1 MNHVQLTNN
10 PPPRNP
16 PSLSESADLFDSP
29 ETWSDSPD
37 LAFSSWLKAQP
48 VADSTRRVR
57 ASMWGKFLR
66 YLDSLGLTLAAVS
79 AAHVSGFINHA
90 ALEKE
95 QAWRYVKLIE
105 RVYVHLN
112 ALGLCDGNPARS
124 AGHKGVGNRR
134 NDPMR
139 FLVNEERQRLQNY
152 LLGVLREAEE
162 AWAQNQTKK
171 MKKTEYAALWAGVRD
186 VAVAAVLVGA
196 GVKVSELRALSVNCT
211 SDTGVLVVPRSGFDM
226 ERRIPLLPVAVEAL
240 RVWMLFREP
249 DKDLGRVLFPAV
261 ISRRRDDQ
269 RTQTAAM
276 HPSTVFRR
284 VSALLNDADIRDARA
299 CGQTLR
305 NTFAASLIESGAD
318 DETIVAA
325 LGFKGVFSVPHLRL
339 EHERFLNGS
348 ARTGTDGS

>member
-1 MNHVQLTNN
+1 MNNVQLTNN

-16 PSLSESADLFDSP
+16 SPLSESADLFDSP
-29 ETWSDSPD
+29 DAWLNSPD
-37 LAFSSWLKAQP
+37 LAFSSWLKSQP

-124 AGHKGVGNRR
+124 AGQKGVGNRR

-139 FLVNEERQRLQNY
+139 FLSNEERQKLIEF
-152 LLGVLREAEE
+152 LLGVFREAE
-162 AWAQNQTKK
+162 AAALQNQAKTTKK
-171 MKKTEYAALWAGVRD
+171 TKEYAALWAGVRD
-186 VAVAAVLVGA
+186 AAVAAVLVGA
-196 GVKVSELRALSVNCT
+196 GVKVGEVVALSVNCT
-211 SDTGVLVVPRSGFDM
+211 LEDEVLVVPRHEFDM

-240 RVWMLFREP
+240 RVWKLFREP
-249 DKDLGRVLFPAV
+249 ERDLGRVLFPAM
-261 ISRRRDDQ
+261 IRWRRDDQ
-269 RTQTAAM
+269 RTLTSSM

-284 VSALLNDADIRDARA
+284 ISALLNACGIQDARA

-305 NTFAASLIESGAD
+305 NTFAASMIESGAD
-318 DETIVAA
+318 DEAIVAA
-325 LGFKGVFSVPHLRL
+325 LGYKGAFTVPHIRM
-339 EHERFLNGS
+339 EYERFLNGP
-348 ARTGTDGS
+348 ARD

>member
-16 PSLSESADLFDSP
+16 PPRSDSADLFDSADA
-29 ETWSDSPD
+29 WINSPD
-37 LAFSSWLKAQP
+37 LAFLSWLKSQP

-57 ASMWGKFLR
+57 ASMWRKFMR
-66 YLDSLGLTLAAVS
+66 YLDSLGVKLAAVS
-79 AAHVSGFINHA
+79 AAHVSGFVVHA

-124 AGHKGVGNRR
+124 AGQKGVGNRQ

-139 FLVNEERQRLQNY
+139 FLSKKERQNLIQY
-152 LLGVLREAEE
+152 LLAGFREAEVM
-162 AWAQNQTKK
+162 WAQNQKKK
-171 MKKTEYAALWAGVRD
+171 MEKAEYAALWAGVRD
-186 VAVAAVLVGA
+186 GAVAAVLVGA
-196 GVKVSELRALSVNCT
+196 GVKVRELCLLSVNCT
-211 SDTGVLVVPRSGFDM
+211 SCSGVLVVPRREFDM
-226 ERRIPLLPVAVEAL
+226 ERRIILLPVAVEAL

-249 DKDLGRVLFPAV
+249 ERDLGRVLFPALV
-261 ISRRRDDQ
+261 SRRRDDQ
-269 RTQTAAM
+269 RTLTSAM

-284 VSALLNDADIRDARA
+284 VSALLNECGIRDARA

-318 DETIVAA
+318 DATIIVA
-325 LGFKGVFSVPHLRL
+325 LGYKGEFTVPHLRM
-339 EHERFLNGS
+339 EYESFLKGP
-348 ARTGTDGS
+348 ARD